1 MRRIGCLL
9 AAFVML
15 LSLAACEKS
24 ADDAGKVPPTQDA
37 EADVGTSQ
45 TAGTDGDA
53 KVTAS
58 ENGYPLT
65 VSDYFDYETVLETP
79 PERVAVLSGT
89 PLNIWYDLGGKSI
102 CTSELSGNLKLH
114 EDYADEIQQLPVV
127 GSVYALNL
135 EAVLAQEAD
144 LIITQ
149 AGVQTDATKTLR
161 DMDTPVISVLP
172 RTFENLVET
181 YRLFGRILQNE
192 ELAEEKIRAL
202 TEERQSYIDQVPAEG
217 KRVVILY
224 LTSNSLSVKLNSS
237 IAGDIATS
245 LGIHNIA
252 SDLPPDTIGSENTPL
267 DIEYLV
273 AQDPDL
279 VLVTSM
285 IGSNE
290 LAVETMEK
298 QFAANQAW
306 QSIDAVAEGKVFYLP
321 QEYYLYNAGPYYNEA
336 VRYMACTVYPE
347 IFGEVSEWYGK

>member
-1 MRRIGCLL
+1 MKRALCLCL
-9 AAFVML
+9 AIIML
-15 LSLAACEKS
+15 LLCAACGEK
-24 ADDAGKVPPTQDA
+24 AADA
-37 EADVGTSQ
+37 ENISPAPGQELTADVENP
-45 TAGTDGDA
+45 DEDA
-53 KVTAS
+53 KVSAS
-58 ENGYPLT
+58 AGGYPLT
-65 VSDYFDYETVLETP
+65 VLDYFDYETTLETQ

-89 PLNIWYDLGGKSI
+89 ALNIWYDLGGKSV

-114 EDYADEIQQLPVV
+114 EEYADEIRGLPVV
-127 GSVYALNL
+127 GAVYSLNL
-135 EAVLAQEAD
+135 EAVIAQDAD

-161 DMDTPVISVLP
+161 EMDTPVISVLP
-172 RTFENLVET
+172 RTFDDLIET
-181 YRLFGRILQNE
+181 YRVFGRILEKE
-192 ELAEEKIRAL
+192 ELAEEKIKAL
-202 TEERQSYIDQVPAEG
+202 TEERQSYIDQAPAEG

-273 AQDPDL
+273 EQDPDL

-285 IGSNE
+285 IGSND

-298 QFAANQAW
+298 QFAENQAW
-306 QSIDAVAEGKVFYLP
+306 QSINAVAEGRVFYLP

-347 IFGEVSEWYGK
+347 IYGEVSEWYGK